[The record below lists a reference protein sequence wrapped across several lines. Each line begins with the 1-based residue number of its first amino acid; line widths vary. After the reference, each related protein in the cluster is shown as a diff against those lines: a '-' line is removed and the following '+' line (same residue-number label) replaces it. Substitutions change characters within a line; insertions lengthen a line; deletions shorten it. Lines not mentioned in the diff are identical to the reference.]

1 MLPIELSFFKEEYE
15 FPIYVFRNSERT
27 SLLTVWLIAGV
38 EAGHW
43 EMEREATGLAKK
55 KYLDLV
61 LTRQICESR
70 EQQCVEAINED

>member
-1 MLPIELSFFKEEYE
+1 M
-15 FPIYVFRNSERT
+15 
-27 SLLTVWLIAGV
+27 WLIAGV